1 MSDHVSRALLPS
13 GEPLKPT
20 KDASVSNPHDA
31 RILLLNGTVTWCVTS
46 CTESILPAAPQNTW
60 KSAARATP
68 ERTVSMS
75 RCGTLPTVEY
85 PCTWKILT
93 VSFPALMRR
102 PAFWLALVI
111 CENPS
116 VPGAQEPALGT
127 HTSLFGSAVFSF
139 GVPDHQ
145 RGPLLEEL
153 AGLLFAWPRPQA
165 VIRQE
170 PGRVTPAL

>member
-1 MSDHVSRALLPS
+1 MSAHVSRC
-13 GEPLKPT
+13 GCV
-20 KDASVSNPHDA
+20 KDASVSNPQDA

-46 CTESILPAAPQNTW
+46 CTESILPAVPQNTW

-68 ERTVSMS
+68 ERIVSRS

-85 PCTWKILT
+85 PCTWNSLT

-102 PAFWLALVI
+102 PAFWLAFVI
-111 CENPS
+111 WENPLT
-116 VPGAQEPALGT
+116 PGATPVQAPTLGK
-127 HTSLFGSAVFSF
+127 HMSRFGSAVFSF

-145 RGPLLEEL
+145 RGPLLDEL
-153 AGLLFAWPRPQA
+153 AGLLLAWPRPQA

-170 PGRVTPAL
+170 PGRVTPALP

>member
-1 MSDHVSRALLPS
+1 MSDHVSRLFLPS
-13 GEPLKPT
+13 GAVPANAAN
-20 KDASVSNPHDA
+20 DASVSNPHEA
-31 RILLLNGTVTWCVTS
+31 LIAVLKGTVTWCVAS

-68 ERTVSMS
+68 ERMVSRS

-85 PCTWKILT
+85 PCTWNSRT

-111 CENPS
+111 WENPAT
-116 VPGAQEPALGT
+116 PGAQLPLLVT
-127 HTSLFGSAVFSF
+127 HTSRFGSAVFSF

-145 RGPLLEEL
+145 RGPLLDEL
-153 AGLLFAWPRPQA
+153 GGLEFA
-165 VIRQE
+165 
-170 PGRVTPAL
+170 